1 MATIPDVQAQK
12 RPIWAIF
19 GVDLL
24 SATCASALVSPWV
37 TAIDVCVLIPLII
50 YSIVANSQ
58 SSVVVRK
65 AATGASLGATIRSF
79 LSRPKM
85 PPVGGIIIPFL
96 VYFGTY
102 STANLCDSIYAAS
115 NDLDITTISSTMPKF
130 LATTAVSTGLC
141 VYKDGYFA
149 KLLGSSAVK
158 AAVPRRSFA
167 LFTTRDAVTVF
178 ASFNMPS
185 IIAPKLHQLPVNG
198 SLSPL
203 VSSEEASLRTAQMI
217 MPAAIQVVST
227 PIHLLGLDY
236 NNRQEKLPF
245 KERLAGIRQHVHVA
259 TPLRMMRIIPAFGI
273 GSVANTSFR
282 RSMLSSFP

>member
-1 MATIPDVQAQK
+1 MTEAKTIEAQR
-12 RPIWAIF
+12 RPLLKIF

-24 SATCASALVSPWV
+24 SAGCASALVSPWV
-37 TAIDVCVLIPLII
+37 TAIDVI
-50 YSIVANSQ
+50 
-58 SSVVVRK
+58 VVRK
-65 AATGASLGATIRSF
+65 AATGASLGATVRSF
-79 LSRPKM
+79 VTKPKV
-85 PPVGGIIIPFL
+85 PPLGGIIIPFL

-102 STANLCDSIYAAS
+102 STANLCDSVYSATH
-115 NDLDITTISSTMPKF
+115 DLDPTTISSTMPKF

-149 KLLGSSAVK
+149 KLLGNSAVK

-185 IIAPKLHQLPVNG
+185 IIAPKLNQLPVTG
-198 SLSPL
+198 SLSSL
-203 VSSEEASLRTAQMI
+203 VSTEEASLRTAQMI

-245 KERLAGIRQHVHVA
+245 RERINAIKQHVHVA
-259 TPLRMMRIIPAFGI
+259 TPLRMMRIVPAFGI

-282 RSMLSSFP
+282 RSWLSNL

>member
-1 MATIPDVQAQK
+1 MVEAQK
-12 RPIWAIF
+12 LEAQRRSIWKVCGIDF
-19 GVDLL
+19 L
-24 SATCASALVSPWV
+24 SAACASALVSPWV
-37 TAIDVCVLIPLII
+37 TAIDI
-50 YSIVANSQ
+50 
-58 SSVVVRK
+58 VVVRK

-79 LSRPKM
+79 LSKPRM
-85 PPVGGIIIPFL
+85 PPLGGIIIPFL

-102 STANLCDSIYAAS
+102 STANLCDSMYAAA
-115 NDLDITTISSTMPKF
+115 NDLDVTTITSTMPKF

-149 KLLGSSAVK
+149 KLLGTSAVK
-158 AAVPRRSFA
+158 KAVPRRSFA
-167 LFTTRDAVTVF
+167 LFTARDAVTVF

-185 IIAPKLHQLPVNG
+185 VLAPNLRQFSGVGPLSSLVN
-198 SLSPL
+198 
-203 VSSEEASLRTAQMI
+203 SEEASLRTAQMI

-236 NNRQEKLPF
+236 NNRQERLPF
-245 KERLAGIRQHVHVA
+245 YERVNAVRKLVYVA

-282 RSMLSSFP
+282 RSWLS

>member
-1 MATIPDVQAQK
+1 MATVAGAEDQK

-37 TAIDVCVLIPLII
+37 TAIDI
-50 YSIVANSQ
+50 
-58 SSVVVRK
+58 VVVRK
-65 AATGASLGATIRSF
+65 AATGASLGATVRSF
-79 LSRPKM
+79 LSKPKM

-115 NDLDITTISSTMPKF
+115 HDLDMTTISSTMPKF

-149 KLLGSSAVK
+149 KLLGTSAVK

-198 SLSPL
+198 PISSL

-245 KERLAGIRQHVHVA
+245 KERIGAIRQHVHVA

-282 RSMLSSFP
+282 RSMLSTLP

>member
-1 MATIPDVQAQK
+1 MASAKTPEAQ
-12 RPIWAIF
+12 RHPIWRIF
-19 GVDLL
+19 GVDLV
-24 SATCASALVSPWV
+24 SAACASALVSPWV
-37 TAIDVCVLIPLII
+37 TAIDVI
-50 YSIVANSQ
+50 
-58 SSVVVRK
+58 VVRK
-65 AATGASLGATIRSF
+65 AATGASLRSTVQSF
-79 LSRPKM
+79 ISKPKM
-85 PPVGGIIIPFL
+85 PPLGAVIIPFL

-115 NDLDITTISSTMPKF
+115 NDLDVATITSTMPKF

-149 KLLGSSAVK
+149 KLLGTSAVK

-167 LFTTRDAVTVF
+167 LFTLRDAVTVF

-185 IIAPKLHQLPVNG
+185 IVAPKLMQLPTDG
-198 SLSPL
+198 PMSAFTR
-203 VSSEEASLRTAQMI
+203 SEQASLRTAQMI
-217 MPAAIQVVST
+217 MPAAIQLVST

-245 KERLAGIRQHVHVA
+245 EERVKTIKKHVHVA
-259 TPLRMMRIIPAFGI
+259 TPLRMMRIVPAFGI

-282 RSMLSSFP
+282 RSMLSDLP